1 MHPTLVNDG
10 FFFFKVQELFNSRS
24 SVILFL
30 FYSNSIIAVLS
41 AYLFSFSVLHSLI
54 ICHVCQRIRSVY
66 FTTQAESLDCY
77 FTVIMLRVVRIH
89 VALVLAIHC
98 ELVSFTFLAWGPYL
112 QTFRF
117 TFLKPVY
124 VDIEISWNSE
134 GRVGGRES
142 SPSSVQVGFPIVSI
156 KDGCDW
162 FWTFMF

>member
-10 FFFFKVQELFNSRS
+10 FFFKVQELFNSRS
-24 SVILFL
+24 SVILF
-30 FYSNSIIAVLS
+30 
-41 AYLFSFSVLHSLI
+41 
-54 ICHVCQRIRSVY
+54 Y
-66 FTTQAESLDCY
+66 FTPTPSLLYCLLTCFLLVSFIPSSFVMFVSTSGLYILQLKQSLDGY

-124 VDIEISWNSE
+124 VDIEISWNGE

>member
-54 ICHVCQRIRSVY
+54 ICHIRSVY
-66 FTTQAESLDCY
+66 FTTQAESLDGY
-77 FTVIMLRVVRIH
+77 FTVMMLRVVRIH

-98 ELVSFTFLAWGPYL
+98 ELVSFTFLA
-112 QTFRF
+112 
-117 TFLKPVY
+117 
-124 VDIEISWNSE
+124 
-134 GRVGGRES
+134 
-142 SPSSVQVGFPIVSI
+142 
-156 KDGCDW
+156 
-162 FWTFMF
+162 